1 MNRLA
6 NEGANLVSIAVPPTL
21 ADTRLCHK
29 KDSCRYCPLL
39 NTSGKFTCKTDGNT
53 YSCKSHI
60 NCQSSNIIYLIT
72 CRSCGIQYVGQTKN
86 KLLTRFQSH
95 HFDIMHNNDS
105 TVARHFNK
113 CPPQNPG
120 KFKGMEIS
128 ILTFLHP
135 PPNSKASQELRDKE
149 EKRWIHRLSS
159 VVPRGL
165 NLLD

>member
-1 MNRLA
+1 MIFLFSKSEYFAERSSLVRLYLLDL
-6 NEGANLVSIAVPPTL
+6 ELPRLL
-21 ADTRLCHK
+21 APD
-29 KDSCRYCPLL
+29 
-39 NTSGKFTCKTDGNT
+39 
-53 YSCKSHI
+53 
-60 NCQSSNIIYLIT
+60 LIT

-95 HFDIMHNNDS
+95 HFDIMHNNDT

-120 KFKGMEIS
+120 KFNGLEIS
-128 ILTFLHP
+128 ILSFLRP
-135 PPNSKASQELRDKE
+135 PPSSRVSQELRDKE